1 MYYKN
6 IYNDIQ
12 KAAHNPEKP
21 PSSKNN
27 TTIANQTH
35 TPEKN
40 KLKKKINEYIIG
52 TKSTYSKVLF
62 KLS

>member
-40 KLKKKINEYIIG
+40 KLKKKSMNTSLEQNLLTAKYF
-52 TKSTYSKVLF
+52 SN
-62 KLS
+62 

>member
-6 IYNDIQ
+6 IHNDIQ

-21 PSSKNN
+21 PPSKNN

-35 TPEKN
+35 THTPEKN
-40 KLKKKINEYIIG
+40 KLKKKSMNTSLEQNLLTAKY
-52 TKSTYSKVLF
+52 F
-62 KLS
+62 PN